1 MEQIKEARAEPP
13 IWATTCFAC
22 VAVGAAP
29 KGLICSRPPAASCAV
44 SGDESH
50 PAAWGRGLRTSVV
63 YERSATRIQP
73 APRAVGL
80 LRVQGVPAS
89 GGV

>member
-1 MEQIKEARAEPP
+1 MPP

-29 KGLICSRPPAASCAV
+29 KGLICSRPPVASCAV

-50 PAAWGRGLRTSVV
+50 PAAWGRCPAYQRRLR
-63 YERSATRIQP
+63 AHPQP
-73 APRAVGL
+73 ASSRPPGAVGL
-80 LRVQGVPAS
+80 LRCRACLLQAGW
-89 GGV
+89 